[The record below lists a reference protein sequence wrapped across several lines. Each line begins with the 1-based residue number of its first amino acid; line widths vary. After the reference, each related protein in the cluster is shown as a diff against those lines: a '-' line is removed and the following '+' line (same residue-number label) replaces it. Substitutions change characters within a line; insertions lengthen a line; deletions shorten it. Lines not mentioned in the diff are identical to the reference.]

1 MGCLLILAALGV
13 SSARADAPATTQ
25 PAANAAPAT
34 VSPDARKL
42 LTQISQAYSG
52 LKSLSVSGK
61 ISSDFD
67 IDGQKDSH
75 QSDFN
80 GIYDAGGKFRHELKG
95 DAILGNTGEK
105 IYAFIVTDN
114 SYITHDAPAAATLD
128 SIDPQIAHV
137 VRKQNPS
144 LALALSGD
152 AEKELL
158 DGAQTVEKV
167 PDVKLDTVDYPALR
181 ITATDHDLT
190 VAVDP
195 RTHLMRWTSVDVSK
209 AVRQEGAHDV
219 KSALLT
225 YDYATT
231 TQSPVEAA
239 QFAWAPPPGSQQM
252 QQDAQ
257 GSDLEGKD
265 APPFALAGLDGKQV
279 SLGDVKGSVVVLD
292 FWATWCGPC
301 VGSLPQL
308 DETYKSLKDKGL
320 KAFALDQQEDKQTVQ
335 KFVNDTK
342 LSIPPLL
349 DSDGKVG
356 QAYGVQGIPQ
366 TVVIGKDG
374 KIRKIFVGVGPDTE
388 QTIRD
393 VITKALAEH

>member
-1 MGCLLILAALGV
+1 MISIVRLMGCLLILAALGV

-52 LKSLSVSGK
+52 LKSLSVAGK

-152 AEKELL
+152 AEK
-158 DGAQTVEKV
+158 
-167 PDVKLDTVDYPALR
+167 
-181 ITATDHDLT
+181 
-190 VAVDP
+190 
-195 RTHLMRWTSVDVSK
+195 M
-209 AVRQEGAHDV
+209 
-219 KSALLT
+219 
-225 YDYATT
+225 
-231 TQSPVEAA
+231 
-239 QFAWAPPPGSQQM
+239 
-252 QQDAQ
+252 
-257 GSDLEGKD
+257 
-265 APPFALAGLDGKQV
+265 
-279 SLGDVKGSVVVLD
+279 
-292 FWATWCGPC
+292 
-301 VGSLPQL
+301 
-308 DETYKSLKDKGL
+308 
-320 KAFALDQQEDKQTVQ
+320 
-335 KFVNDTK
+335 
-342 LSIPPLL
+342 
-349 DSDGKVG
+349 
-356 QAYGVQGIPQ
+356 
-366 TVVIGKDG
+366 
-374 KIRKIFVGVGPDTE
+374 
-388 QTIRD
+388 
-393 VITKALAEH
+393 